1 MLYSMLQSIV
11 RGQGVEMSNLIA
23 QILAS
28 LFIIFLILPFHELA
42 HGWVAGKLGDPT
54 AKNSGRLTFNPL
66 ASVDPF
72 GTVSLLLF
80 GIGWA
85 KPVPVDPR
93 YFKKPKRDMAITA
106 LAGPLANL
114 LASFVSAVLLNI
126 VILASGGSILAG
138 TYVPSAVISFLI
150 AFFGACVTIN
160 ISLAAFNLLPIPPL
174 DGSRILAMFLSDRA
188 VAAYYRYQN
197 IIVYVMF
204 ALLLVGVLD
213 VPLAILQGLFTKGV
227 MFLANLPFYAL
238 GL

>member
-1 MLYSMLQSIV
+1 MLYTVLQSIT
-11 RGQGVEMSNLIA
+11 RGEGINMASLIA

-28 LFIIFLILPFHELA
+28 VLIIFLILPFHELA

-54 AKNSGRLTFNPL
+54 AKYSGRLTFNPL
-66 ASVDPF
+66 ASVDLF

-85 KPVPVDPR
+85 KPVPVNPR

-106 LAGPLANL
+106 LAGPVANL
-114 LASFVSAVLLNI
+114 LASFVSAVLLNL
-126 VILASGGSILAG
+126 VVVLSGGSVLAG
-138 TYVPSAVISFLI
+138 TYVPSTVVTFLI
-150 AFFGACVTIN
+150 AFFGACTTIN

-188 VAAYYRYQN
+188 MEAYYRYQN
-197 IIVYVMF
+197 IVMYVLF

-213 VPLAILQGLFTKGV
+213 VPLAILQNLFTSGV
-227 MFLANLPFYAL
+227 QFLANLPFYAL
-238 GL
+238 GV